1 MGVESVRLT
10 PCGPA
15 AAAAPACLQAC
26 SRAAPHCS
34 RLPRRAGLRSQAQP
48 RRAQVSGDRAAHGTN
63 AEQGGTDVRL
73 SAGGVPPASCC
84 LASPR
89 PVAPAPG
96 HPPCPA
102 PAVRCRR
109 PCEAAS
115 PMRRCAMWWMDWDR
129 VCSVHSFAIGLG
141 SGQFSSWTFG
151 LKWLKFLVG
160 GP

>member
-1 MGVESVRLT
+1 MNRTKL
-10 PCGPA
+10 PALLQHCGP
-15 AAAAPACLQAC
+15 CLQLHLHCC
-26 SRAAPHCS
+26 STAAPHCC
-34 RLPRRAGLRSQAQP
+34 RLPRAQP
-48 RRAQVSGDRAAHGTN
+48 RRAQVSGGRAAHGTN

-102 PAVRCRR
+102 PAVRRRR